1 MLRSQRVVRVRGKQS
16 GHFHRI
22 LDLTPIHVNGSKLV
36 QMCIRN
42 LECIDFQRPNK
53 VFPNLV
59 P

>member
-1 MLRSQRVVRVRGKQS
+1 VVRVRGKQS